1 MHSGYLDRLALPD
14 QNLNAK
20 TGQYEDLK
28 RLALFRVIIG
38 GEAGAKTSPKTVRIM
53 NAEYVNNGTQIRV
66 VGFAANARYVFT
78 CDVSYWNAHKDLLGT
93 CELPA
98 VGHTYQLLL
107 LMRRGGYYLLPA
119 AGEGGYDLVFTL
131 VKSSTKP

>member
-1 MHSGYLDRLALPD
+1 MKTLSAL
-14 QNLNAK
+14 
-20 TGQYEDLK
+20 
-28 RLALFRVIIG
+28 LFFAVVIIG
-38 GEAGAKTSPKTVRIM
+38 GEAGARTSPKTVRIM

-119 AGEGGYDLVFTL
+119 AGEGGYDLVFAL

>member
-1 MHSGYLDRLALPD
+1 MKTLSAL
-14 QNLNAK
+14 
-20 TGQYEDLK
+20 
-28 RLALFRVIIG
+28 LFFAVIIG

-107 LMRRGGYYLLPA
+107 LIRRGGFVMKL
-119 AGEGGYDLVFTL
+119 
-131 VKSSTKP
+131 